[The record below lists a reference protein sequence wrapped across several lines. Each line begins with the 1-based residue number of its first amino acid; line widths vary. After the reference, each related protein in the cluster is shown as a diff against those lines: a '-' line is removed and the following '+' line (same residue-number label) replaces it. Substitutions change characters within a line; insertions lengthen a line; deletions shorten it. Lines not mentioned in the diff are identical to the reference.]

1 MSDTNSRYT
10 GKVKFYNSQKGF
22 GFIKADDGS
31 QDVFIGQKSLPSGIE
46 TLMPDQK
53 VSYVIKEAKKGRA
66 ADKLALL

>member
-1 MSDTNSRYT
+1 MSNNDSRYT

-31 QDVFIGQKSLPSGIE
+31 ADVFIGQKSLPRGTE
-46 TLMPDQK
+46 ALMPDQR
-53 VSYVIKEAKKGRA
+53 VSYIIKEAKKGPA

>member
-22 GFIKADDGS
+22 GFIKSDDGS
-31 QDVFIGQKSLPSGIE
+31 ADVFIGQKSLPKGIE
-46 TLMPDQK
+46 ALMPDQR
-53 VSYVIKEAKKGRA
+53 VSYMVKQAAKGPA

>member
-1 MSDTNSRYT
+1 VPDTNSRYT

-31 QDVFIGQKSLPSGIE
+31 ADVFVGQKSLPREVES
-46 TLMPDQK
+46 LMPDQK
-53 VSYVIKEAKKGRA
+53 VSYVIKDGKKGPA